1 MDTPLAD
8 LVKATEHLDY
18 ESPAVREFVARAVP
32 DPQADPV
39 DKAVRLYYAV
49 RDGIL
54 YDVYRT
60 DLSRSGMR
68 ASVIIERG
76 TGFCIHKSLVYA
88 AALRAVGVPSR
99 LYYGDVRNHLASPR
113 LRELVGGDVFRF
125 HALTSVYLN
134 DRWVLATPVFNKTLC
149 RLYRITP
156 LEFDGTADSLYHPFD
171 EDGRRHMEFLTV
183 HGTFD
188 DFPYDLVVG
197 GIRTSHP
204 LLFASQDVTTNGS
217 LTDEAATPAAP
228 AASAAPAAT
237 AV

>member
-1 MDTPLAD
+1 METPLAD

-18 ESPAVREFVARAVP
+18 ESPAVRAFVARAVP
-32 DPQADPV
+32 DPQAGPV
-39 DKAVRLYYAV
+39 EKAVRLYYAV

-54 YDVYRT
+54 YDVYGT
-60 DLSRSGMR
+60 DLSRTGMR

-125 HALTSVYLN
+125 HALTSVWL
-134 DRWVLATPVFNKTLC
+134 DGKWVLATPVFNKALC

-156 LEFDGTADSLYHPFD
+156 LDFDGSADSLYHPFD
-171 EDGRRHMEFLTV
+171 EDGRRHMEFLAV

-197 GIRTSHP
+197 GIRSAHP
-204 LLFASQDVTTNGS
+204 LLFASQNVTTSGS
-217 LTDEAATPAAP
+217 LTDEAAAP
-228 AASAAPAAT
+228 AASAVT

>member
-1 MDTPLAD
+1 METPLAE

-18 ESPAVREFVARAVP
+18 ESPAVREFVARAIP
-32 DPQADPV
+32 DPQAGPV
-39 DKAVRLYYAV
+39 EKAVRLYYAV

-54 YDVYRT
+54 YDVYGT
-60 DLSRSGMR
+60 DLSRTGMR

-88 AALRAVGVPSR
+88 AALRAVGVASR

-125 HALTSVYLN
+125 HALTSVWL
-134 DRWVLATPVFNKTLC
+134 DGKWVLATPVFNKALC

-156 LEFDGTADSLYHPFD
+156 LDFDGSADSLYHPFD

-197 GIRTSHP
+197 GIRTAHP
-204 LLFASQDVTTNGS
+204 LLFASQHVTTSGS
-217 LTDEAATPAAP
+217 LTDEAAAP
-228 AASAAPAAT
+228 AAAAVT

>member
-1 MDTPLAD
+1 MDTPTAD
-8 LVKATEHLDY
+8 LVKATAHLDY

-32 DPQADPV
+32 DAGADPV
-39 DKAVRLYYAV
+39 TKAVQLYYAV

-54 YDVYRT
+54 YDVYGT
-60 DLSRSGMR
+60 DLSRTGMR
-68 ASVIIERG
+68 ASTIIERG

-88 AALRAVGVPSR
+88 AVLRAAGVPSR

-125 HALTSVYLN
+125 HALTSVWLN
-134 DRWVLATPVFNKTLC
+134 GRWVLATPVFNKTLC

-156 LEFDGTADSLYHPFD
+156 LDFDGSADSLYHPFD

-183 HGTFD
+183 HGLFD

-197 GIRTSHP
+197 GIREAHP
-204 LLFASQDVTTNGS
+204 LLFESQDTTTSGS
-217 LTDEAATPAAP
+217 LAQEAAG
-228 AASAAPAAT
+228 SAEPTVT